1 MNRKIINVIMFAAG
15 AAIGSAVTWKIVKDR
30 YEKIVQ
36 EEIKSVK
43 EVFSDRFNSSN
54 EETSSEESDDEMSEE
69 DPVSDYRK
77 ICWDDLED
85 LDPSELEEEEYQA
98 DLAEYAVVS
107 KYEDIANI
115 YKEGGPDNMP
125 TSEPREPYVI
135 EPIEFGELDDYKTF
149 ELTYYEDGI
158 LEDEDYDIVK
168 NPEEIL
174 GPDALGSFGEYEDD
188 SVFVRN
194 ERLRADFQILKD
206 YRTYDE
212 ARSIG
217 PGRVDDE

>member
-1 MNRKIINVIMFAAG
+1 MNRKIINLIMFAAG
-15 AAIGSAVTWKIVKDR
+15 AVIGSAVTWKIAKDR

-54 EETSSEESDDEMSEE
+54 EEVSSEESDEEMPEE
-69 DPVSDYRK
+69 DPISDYRK
-77 ICWDDLED
+77 INWDELED

-98 DLAEYAVVS
+98 DYAGTVVS

-115 YKEGGPDNMP
+115 YKEGGADNMP

-135 EPIEFGELDDYKTF
+135 EPIEFGEIDDYKTF

>member
-1 MNRKIINVIMFAAG
+1 MNRKIINLIIFTVG
-15 AAIGSAVTWKIVKDR
+15 AAFGSAVTWKIVKDK

-43 EVFSDRFNSSN
+43 EVFYDRFNDSN
-54 EETSSEESDDEMSEE
+54 EESSSEESGDEMSEE
-69 DPVSDYRK
+69 DPISDYRK
-77 ICWDDLED
+77 INWDELED

-98 DLAEYAVVS
+98 DYAGTVVS

-115 YKEGGPDNMP
+115 YKEGGADNMP

-174 GPDALGSFGEYEDD
+174 GPDALGSFGEYEYD

>member
-1 MNRKIINVIMFAAG
+1 MNRKIINLIIFTAG
-15 AAIGSAVTWKIVKDR
+15 AAIGSAVTWKVVKDR

-43 EVFSDRFNSSN
+43 EVFSGRFSNSN

-69 DPVSDYRK
+69 EPISDHRN
-77 ICWDDLED
+77 ISWEDLED

-98 DLAEYAVVS
+98 DLIEYENV
-107 KYEDIANI
+107 ANA
-115 YKEGGPDNMP
+115 YREGGADSMQ
-125 TSEPREPYVI
+125 TSESKEPYVI
-135 EPIEFGELDDYKTF
+135 DPIEFGELDGYSTF

-158 LEDEDYDIVK
+158 LEDGDYEIVE

-174 GPDALGSFGEYEDD
+174 GHDALDSFGKYEDD
-188 SVFVRN
+188 SVYVRN
-194 ERLRADFQILKD
+194 ERLHADFQILKD

-212 ARSIG
+212 ARRIG

>member
-1 MNRKIINVIMFAAG
+1 MNQKIVNVLIFAVG
-15 AAIGSAVTWKIVKDR
+15 AAIGSAATWKFVKDK

-54 EETSSEESDDEMSEE
+54 EEVSSEESDEEMSEE
-69 DPVSDYRK
+69 DHVSDYRK

-98 DLAEYAVVS
+98 DLIE
-107 KYEDIANI
+107 YEDIANI
-115 YKEGGPDNMP
+115 YKEGGADNMP

>member
-1 MNRKIINVIMFAAG
+1 MNRKIINLIMFAAG
-15 AAIGSAVTWKIVKDR
+15 AVIGSAVTWKVVKDR

-98 DLAEYAVVS
+98 DYAGAVVS

-115 YKEGGPDNMP
+115 YKKGGPDDMP

-158 LEDEDYDIVK
+158 LEDEDYNIVK

>member
-1 MNRKIINVIMFAAG
+1 
-15 AAIGSAVTWKIVKDR
+15 
-30 YEKIVQ
+30 
-36 EEIKSVK
+36 
-43 EVFSDRFNSSN
+43 
-54 EETSSEESDDEMSEE
+54 
-69 DPVSDYRK
+69 
-77 ICWDDLED
+77 
-85 LDPSELEEEEYQA
+85 
-98 DLAEYAVVS
+98 
-107 KYEDIANI
+107 
-115 YKEGGPDNMP
+115 MP
-125 TSEPREPYVI
+125 TSESREPYVI

>member
-1 MNRKIINVIMFAAG
+1 MNRKIINIIIFTVG

-54 EETSSEESDDEMSEE
+54 EEASSEESDEEMSEE

-98 DLAEYAVVS
+98 DLIE
-107 KYEDIANI
+107 YEDIANI
-115 YKEGGPDNMP
+115 YKEGGADNMP

-135 EPIEFGELDDYKTF
+135 EPIEFGELDGYKTF

-158 LEDEDYDIVK
+158 LEDEDYEIVR

>member
-1 MNRKIINVIMFAAG
+1 MNRKIINLIIFTVG
-15 AAIGSAVTWKIVKDR
+15 AAFGSAVTWKIVKDR

-54 EETSSEESDDEMSEE
+54 EETSSEESNDEMHEE

-98 DLAEYAVVS
+98 DLIE
-107 KYEDIANI
+107 YEDIANT
-115 YKEGGPDNMP
+115 YKEGGADNMP

>member
-1 MNRKIINVIMFAAG
+1 MNSKIINVIMFAAG
-15 AAIGSAVTWKIVKDR
+15 AAIGSAVTWKFLKDK

-43 EVFSDRFNSSN
+43 EVFADRFSD
-54 EETSSEESDDEMSEE
+54 SSEEPSSEKSDDEMEE
-69 DPVSDYRK
+69 DPLSDYRK
-77 ICWDDLED
+77 INWDDLED

-98 DLAEYAVVS
+98 EEADKAEYEYLS
-107 KYEDIANI
+107 NI
-115 YKEGGPDNMP
+115 YKEGGADNMP
-125 TSEPREPYVI
+125 SSEPREPYII
-135 EPIEFGELDDYKTF
+135 EPIEFGELDGYKTF

-158 LEDEDYDIVK
+158 LEDEDYEIVR

-217 PGRVDDE
+217 PGRVNDE

>member
-1 MNRKIINVIMFAAG
+1 MNRKIINLIIFTAG
-15 AAIGSAVTWKIVKDR
+15 AAIGSAVTWKIAKDR

-43 EVFSDRFNSSN
+43 EVFSDRFNRSN
-54 EETSSEESDDEMSEE
+54 EETSSEESDEEMPEE

-98 DLAEYAVVS
+98 EEADKAEYEYLS
-107 KYEDIANI
+107 NI
-115 YKEGGPDNMP
+115 YKEGGADNMP

-158 LEDEDYDIVK
+158 LEDEDYSIVK

-194 ERLRADFQILKD
+194 ERLHADFQILKD

>member
-1 MNRKIINVIMFAAG
+1 MNRKIINLIIFTVG
-15 AAIGSAVTWKIVKDR
+15 AAFGSAVTWKIVKDR

-43 EVFSDRFNSSN
+43 EVFSDRFNHSN
-54 EETSSEESDDEMSEE
+54 EESSSEESDDEMSEE
-69 DPVSDYRK
+69 DSVSDYRK

-98 DLAEYAVVS
+98 DYAGAVVS

-115 YKEGGPDNMP
+115 YKEGGADNMP
-125 TSEPREPYVI
+125 TSESREPYVI
-135 EPIEFGELDDYKTF
+135 EPIEFGELDGYKTF

-158 LEDEDYDIVK
+158 LEDENYEIVR

-194 ERLRADFQILKD
+194 ERLCADFQILKD

>member
-1 MNRKIINVIMFAAG
+1 MNQKIVNVLIFAVG
-15 AAIGSAVTWKIVKDR
+15 AAIGSAATWKFVKDK
-30 YEKIVQ
+30 YEKIAQ
-36 EEIKSVK
+36 EEIESVK
-43 EVFSDRFNSSN
+43 KVFSDRFNSSN
-54 EETSSEESDDEMSEE
+54 EETSSEESDEEMSEE
-69 DPVSDYRK
+69 DPVSDCRK
-77 ICWDDLED
+77 ICWEELED

-98 DLAEYAVVS
+98 DLIE
-107 KYEDIANI
+107 YEDIANT
-115 YKEGGPDNMP
+115 YKEGGADNML

-174 GPDALGSFGEYEDD
+174 GPYALGSFGEYEDD

>member
-1 MNRKIINVIMFAAG
+1 MNQKIVNVLIFAVG
-15 AAIGSAVTWKIVKDR
+15 AAIGSAATWKFVKDK
-30 YEKIVQ
+30 YEKIAQ
-36 EEIKSVK
+36 EEIESVK
-43 EVFSDRFNSSN
+43 KVFSDRFNSSD
-54 EETSSEESDDEMSEE
+54 EETSSEESDEEMSEE
-69 DPVSDYRK
+69 DPVSDCRT
-77 ICWDDLED
+77 ICWEELED

-98 DLAEYAVVS
+98 DLIE
-107 KYEDIANI
+107 YEDIANI
-115 YKEGGPDNMP
+115 YKEGGADNMP

>member
-1 MNRKIINVIMFAAG
+1 MNRKIINIIIFTVG

-54 EETSSEESDDEMSEE
+54 EEASSEESDEEMSEE

-77 ICWDDLED
+77 INWEELED

-98 DLAEYAVVS
+98 DLIE
-107 KYEDIANI
+107 YEDIANI
-115 YKEGGPDNMP
+115 YKEGGADNMP

-135 EPIEFGELDDYKTF
+135 EPIEFGELDGYKTF

>member
-1 MNRKIINVIMFAAG
+1 MNRKIINIIIFTVG
-15 AAIGSAVTWKIVKDR
+15 AAIGSAVTWKIVKDK

-54 EETSSEESDDEMSEE
+54 EEASSEESDEEMSEE

-98 DLAEYAVVS
+98 DLIE
-107 KYEDIANI
+107 YEDIANI
-115 YKEGGPDNMP
+115 YKEGGADNMP

-135 EPIEFGELDDYKTF
+135 EPIEFGELDGYKTF

>member
-1 MNRKIINVIMFAAG
+1 MNRKIINLIIFTAG
-15 AAIGSAVTWKIVKDR
+15 AAIGSAVTWKVVKDR

-54 EETSSEESDDEMSEE
+54 EEVSSEESDEEMPEE
-69 DPVSDYRK
+69 GRVSDYRK

-98 DLAEYAVVS
+98 DYAGSVVS

-115 YKEGGPDNMP
+115 YKEGGADNMP

-135 EPIEFGELDDYKTF
+135 EPIEFGELDNYKTF

-194 ERLRADFQILKD
+194 ERLHADFQILKD

>member
-1 MNRKIINVIMFAAG
+1 MNRKIINLIIFTVG
-15 AAIGSAVTWKIVKDR
+15 AAFGSAVTWKIVKDR

-54 EETSSEESDDEMSEE
+54 EETSSEESDEDMPEE

-115 YKEGGPDNMP
+115 YKEGGADNMP

-135 EPIEFGELDDYKTF
+135 EPIEFGELDGYKTF

-174 GPDALGSFGEYEDD
+174 GPYALGSFGEYEDD

>member
-1 MNRKIINVIMFAAG
+1 MNQKIVNVLVFAVG
-15 AAIGSAVTWKIVKDR
+15 AAIGSAATWKFVKDK
-30 YEKIVQ
+30 YEKIAQ
-36 EEIKSVK
+36 EEIESVK
-43 EVFSDRFNSSN
+43 KVFSDRFNGSN
-54 EETSSEESDDEMSEE
+54 EETSSEEIDEEMSEE
-69 DPVSDYRK
+69 DPVSDCRK
-77 ICWDDLED
+77 ICWEELED

-98 DLAEYAVVS
+98 DLIEY
-107 KYEDIANI
+107 EGIANN
-115 YKEGGPDNMP
+115 YKEGGADNMP

-174 GPDALGSFGEYEDD
+174 GPDALVSFGEYEDD

>member
-1 MNRKIINVIMFAAG
+1 MNRKIINLIIFTAG
-15 AAIGSAVTWKIVKDR
+15 AAIGSAVTWKFLKDK

-43 EVFSDRFNSSN
+43 EVFSDRFSDSN
-54 EETSSEESDDEMSEE
+54 EETSSEESDDEMEE
-69 DPVSDYRK
+69 DPLSDYRK
-77 ICWDDLED
+77 INWDDLED

-98 DLAEYAVVS
+98 DEADKAD
-107 KYEDIANI
+107 YEHLANI
-115 YKEGGPDNMP
+115 YKEGGADNMP

-174 GPDALGSFGEYEDD
+174 GPYALGSFGEYEDD

>member
-1 MNRKIINVIMFAAG
+1 MNSKIIHVLVFTAG
-15 AAIGSAVTWKIVKDR
+15 AAIGSAVTWKFLKDK

-43 EVFSDRFNSSN
+43 EVFADRFSDSS
-54 EETSSEESDDEMSEE
+54 EEPSSEESDDEMEE
-69 DPVSDYRK
+69 DPLSDYRK
-77 ICWDDLED
+77 INWDDLED

-98 DLAEYAVVS
+98 EEADKAEYE
-107 KYEDIANI
+107 YIANI
-115 YKEGGPDNMP
+115 YKEGGADNMP
-125 TSEPREPYVI
+125 SSEPREPYII
-135 EPIEFGELDDYKTF
+135 EPIEFGELDGYKTF

-158 LEDEDYDIVK
+158 LEDEDYEIVR

>member
-1 MNRKIINVIMFAAG
+1 MNQKIVNVLIFAVG
-15 AAIGSAVTWKIVKDR
+15 AAIGSAATWKFVKDK
-30 YEKIVQ
+30 YEKIAQ
-36 EEIKSVK
+36 EEIESVK
-43 EVFSDRFNSSN
+43 KVFSDRFNISD
-54 EETSSEESDDEMSEE
+54 EETSSEESNEEMSEE
-69 DPVSDYRK
+69 DPVSDCRK
-77 ICWDDLED
+77 ICWEELED
-85 LDPSELEEEEYQA
+85 LDPSELDEEEYQA
-98 DLAEYAVVS
+98 DLIEY
-107 KYEDIANI
+107 EGIANN
-115 YKEGGPDNMP
+115 YKEGGADNMP

-174 GPDALGSFGEYEDD
+174 GPYALGSFGEYEDD

>member
-1 MNRKIINVIMFAAG
+1 MNQKIVNVLVFAVG
-15 AAIGSAVTWKIVKDR
+15 AAIGSAATWKFVKGK
-30 YEKIVQ
+30 YEKIAQ
-36 EEIKSVK
+36 EEIESVK
-43 EVFSDRFNSSN
+43 KVFSDRFNGSN
-54 EETSSEESDDEMSEE
+54 EETSSDESDEEMSEE
-69 DPVSDYRK
+69 DPVSDCRK
-77 ICWDDLED
+77 ICWEELED

-98 DLAEYAVVS
+98 DLIE
-107 KYEDIANI
+107 YEDIANT
-115 YKEGGPDNMP
+115 YKEGGADNMP

-174 GPDALGSFGEYEDD
+174 GPYALGSFGEYEDD

>member
-1 MNRKIINVIMFAAG
+1 MNRKIINLIIFTVG
-15 AAIGSAVTWKIVKDR
+15 AAFGSAVTWKIVKDK

-43 EVFSDRFNSSN
+43 EVFYDRFNDSN
-54 EETSSEESDDEMSEE
+54 EESSSEESGDEMSEE
-69 DPVSDYRK
+69 DPISDYRK
-77 ICWDDLED
+77 INWDELED

-98 DLAEYAVVS
+98 DYAGTVVS

-115 YKEGGPDNMP
+115 YKEGGADNMP
-125 TSEPREPYVI
+125 TSDPREPYVI

>member
-1 MNRKIINVIMFAAG
+1 MNRKIINLIIFTVG
-15 AAIGSAVTWKIVKDR
+15 AAFGSAVTWKIVKDR

-54 EETSSEESDDEMSEE
+54 EETSSEESDEDMSEE

-98 DLAEYAVVS
+98 DLIE
-107 KYEDIANI
+107 YEDIANI
-115 YKEGGPDNMP
+115 YKEGGADNMP

-135 EPIEFGELDDYKTF
+135 EPIEFGELDGYKTF